1 MVWPRYIA
9 YFVGITLFTWLL
21 TQLEVAFPGSLRL
34 HVLVNPSDQFGTSEF
49 SPIEIIQPII
59 IAVCGGLMVWVAN
72 YCPSQR
78 PIAIPFGALALA
90 FMIRELDYF
99 LDRYVADNLWQVLI
113 GFPAAFVIVY
123 VYRVRK
129 RFKIAWVRLWPS
141 PGMALLFAGAAI
153 LFAFVQFVGHEPLWM
168 SLLGENYQRV
178 AKLAA
183 EEFIELIGYF
193 LWLIGTI
200 EYTYEARAIA
210 YKEPQPLAQRLR
222 EQRRRLRSGKPGK
235 H

>member
-1 MVWPRYIA
+1 MVWPRDLA
-9 YFVGITLFTWLL
+9 YFLGITVFTWLL
-21 TQLEVAFPGSLRL
+21 TQLEVEFPGSLKL
-34 HVLVNPSDQFGTSEF
+34 HVMVNPSDQFGTSEF

-59 IAVCGGLMVWVAN
+59 VAVCGALMVWVAN

-78 PIAIPFGALALA
+78 PIAIPFGGLALV

-99 LDRYVADNLWQVLI
+99 LDRFLADNLWQVLI

-123 VYRVRK
+123 VYRMRK
-129 RFKIAWVRLWPS
+129 RLKIAWVRIWPS
-141 PGMALLFAGAAI
+141 PGMALLFAGAVI
-153 LFAFVQFVGHEPLWM
+153 LFGAVQFVGHEPLWM

-183 EEFIELIGYF
+183 EEFIELIGYL

-210 YKEPQPLAQRLR
+210 FKQPKPLAQRLR
-222 EQRRRLRSGKPGK
+222 EQRRRLQ
-235 H
+235 